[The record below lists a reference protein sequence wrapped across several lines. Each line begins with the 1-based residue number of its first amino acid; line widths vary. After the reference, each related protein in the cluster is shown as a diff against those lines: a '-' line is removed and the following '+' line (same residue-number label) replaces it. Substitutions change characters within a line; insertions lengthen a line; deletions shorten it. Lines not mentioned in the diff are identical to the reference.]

1 MSWLALIWHWLV
13 AKGRI
18 PVARLGFM
26 TMMRILVFDGRSPVK
41 PLPVLALWGV
51 GGGGGGSQ
59 FLSLIDLI
67 TPKDLT
73 KQSLLKNGIRSKWV
87 N

>member
-1 MSWLALIWHWLV
+1 M

-26 TMMRILVFDGRSPVK
+26 TLMRILVFDGRSPVK
-41 PLPVLALWGV
+41 PLPVLALWG
-51 GGGGGGSQ
+51 GGSQ
-59 FLSLIDLI
+59 FLSLIDLT

-73 KQSLLKNGIRSKWV
+73 KQSLLKNGIRPKWV